1 MTGTAPRPFLRPQSL
16 GFVAL
21 GGTFGAAARE
31 GLVLAMPD
39 AGPVPW
45 AVFLVNLAGAFV
57 LGFLYEELARPR
69 WAGTRGAKLRLLLG
83 TGFCGGFTTYSTL
96 ATGTAALAG
105 WTSGAVSPGLGWAA
119 AYALGT
125 VVFGALATWCGIL
138 AGSRRFQPAAA
149 TTPSVIGS
157 TGTGGTGKGVTGR
170 SGAGTGGTGRSGAS
184 TSSTSSP
191 GSADGGGTR

>member
-1 MTGTAPRPFLRPQSL
+1 M
-16 GFVAL
+16 AL

-149 TTPSVIGS
+149 TTPPVIGS
-157 TGTGGTGKGVTGR
+157 TGTSSAGRSGAGTGGTGR
-170 SGAGTGGTGRSGAS
+170 SSAGTGGTGRSGAS
-184 TSSTSSP
+184 TSGTSSP

>member
-16 GFVAL
+16 GLVAL
-21 GGTFGAAARE
+21 GGTLGSAARE

-69 WAGTRGAKLRLLLG
+69 WAGTRGAKLRLVLG

-105 WTSGAVSPGLGWAA
+105 WTSGAASPGLGWAA

-125 VVFGALATWCGIL
+125 VVLGALATWCGIL

-149 TTPSVIGS
+149 TTPTVTGS
-157 TGTGGTGKGVTGR
+157 TGANSTG
-170 SGAGTGGTGRSGAS
+170 
-184 TSSTSSP
+184 TSSTGTSST
-191 GSADGGGTR
+191 GGADGGGTR